1 MNVEIR
7 RNQAVEP
14 REIEDLRVEVGW
26 DRSSGT
32 YGTTLKRHLAWFT
45 ARDEGGSLIG
55 YVSLLS
61 DGISDALLVDL
72 MVHPD
77 HRHAGI
83 GGKLVKSAVSFA
95 KAEGVRC
102 VQVTFEPELEQ
113 FYEECGFRLM
123 KGGIIDFSKT
133 EWTGT
138 DFDASEQDHA

>member
-1 MNVEIR
+1 M
-7 RNQAVEP
+7 EP

-32 YGTTLKRHLAWFT
+32 YATTLKRHLAWFT
-45 ARDEGGSLIG
+45 ARDEGGRLIG
-55 YVSLLS
+55 YVSLMS

-83 GGKLVKSAVSFA
+83 GGKLVISAVSFA

-102 VQVTFEPELEQ
+102 IQVTFEPGLER
-113 FYEECGFRLM
+113 FFGRCGFQIL
-123 KGGIIDFSKT
+123 KGGIIDFATT
-133 EWTGT
+133 EWNGR
-138 DFDASEQDHA
+138 